1 MCVTCVWPVSS
12 LWQVEFEEFGARPSW
27 LRTVEVAAPWTDPPP
42 FLSLPRELDNPN
54 GERFFVFDLFHNWH
68 LGGGKYFISSSIVH
82 IVNHLG
88 TAGNID
94 ARFAALDAEF
104 KAFFKREGLTPHQ
117 KNLTKEL
124 FGLQKGQQVC
134 PSGTWSKGDQTTVI
148 SLFLEDYCKKHVV
161 GKTIHV
167 HIVMVFD
174 PTLIPNDLAQIYI
187 YIYIIY
193 IYIKRRIAFWF
204 HLTAPY
210 HIMFK
215 VRGSAELELRGDF
228 LPLGFLAVK
237 PDEEEEQVED
247 MSSLDAAAR

>member
-1 MCVTCVWPVSS
+1 MLTSK
-12 LWQVEFEEFGARPSW
+12 ANRPKETLLQR
-27 LRTVEVAAPWTDPPP
+27 LRHT
-42 FLSLPRELDNPN
+42 SREPMF
-54 GERFFVFDLFHNWH
+54 RAQ
-68 LGGGKYFISSSIVH
+68 GGV
-82 IVNHLG
+82 
-88 TAGNID
+88 
-94 ARFAALDAEF
+94 
-104 KAFFKREGLTPHQ
+104 PH
-117 KNLTKEL
+117 
-124 FGLQKGQQVC
+124 
-134 PSGTWSKGDQTTVI
+134 
-148 SLFLEDYCKKHVV
+148 
-161 GKTIHV
+161 TIHV

-187 YIYIIY
+187 YI

-210 HIMFK
+210 QIMFK

>member
-54 GERFFVFDLFHNWH
+54 GEIFFVFDLFHNWH

-161 GKTIHV
+161 GKTTDPMCLAIV
-167 HIVMVFD
+167 PLVQSSFFPAFVFATKGCKRLIMHISMKG
-174 PTLIPNDLAQIYI
+174 LA
-187 YIYIIY
+187 
-193 IYIKRRIAFWF
+193 F
-204 HLTAPY
+204 H
-210 HIMFK
+210 
-215 VRGSAELELRGDF
+215 
-228 LPLGFLAVK
+228 
-237 PDEEEEQVED
+237 
-247 MSSLDAAAR
+247 

>member
-1 MCVTCVWPVSS
+1 MFRA
-12 LWQVEFEEFGARPSW
+12 Q
-27 LRTVEVAAPWTDPPP
+27 
-42 FLSLPRELDNPN
+42 
-54 GERFFVFDLFHNWH
+54 
-68 LGGGKYFISSSIVH
+68 GGV
-82 IVNHLG
+82 
-88 TAGNID
+88 
-94 ARFAALDAEF
+94 
-104 KAFFKREGLTPHQ
+104 PH
-117 KNLTKEL
+117 
-124 FGLQKGQQVC
+124 
-134 PSGTWSKGDQTTVI
+134 
-148 SLFLEDYCKKHVV
+148 
-161 GKTIHV
+161 TIHV

-174 PTLIPNDLAQIYI
+174 PTLIPNDLAQ
-187 YIYIIY
+187 